1 MSSRDRILENVR
13 RRQPAATSPPESSG
27 PWTTYPDPAAR
38 FAETLA
44 GIGGTCLTAGTAAD
58 LNEQLARLP
67 AYAEAERIVSLVPGV
82 GRPASDAGADL
93 DAGAGTED
101 DPHGF
106 ADVDFAVLP
115 GQLAVA
121 ENAAVWVT
129 DEAVRPRVLYFLPQ
143 HVALVVPADRVVSNM
158 HQAYRWLAGH
168 PPAGSGGPFARAG
181 FSAWI
186 AGPSKTA
193 DIEQSLVIGAHGARS
208 MTVCLLGDPLE

>member
-13 RRQPAATSPPESSG
+13 RRQPPAAAPPESDG
-27 PWTTYPDPAAR
+27 PWTTYPDPQKR

-44 GIGGTCLTAGTAAD
+44 SIGGVCLTAADAAA
-58 LNEQLARLP
+58 LNEQLATIP
-67 AYAEAERIVSLVPGV
+67 AYAEAQRIVSLVPGV
-82 GRPASDAGADL
+82 GRPTIDAE
-93 DAGAGTED
+93 TVT
-101 DPHGF
+101 DPHDF
-106 ADVDFAVLP
+106 ADVDFAILP

-129 DEAVRPRVLYFLPQ
+129 DAAVRLRVLYFLPQ
-143 HVALVVPADRVVSNM
+143 HVALVVPAGHVVSNL
-158 HQAYRWLAGH
+158 HEAYRWLAEH
-168 PPAGSGGPFARAG
+168 PPAAASGPFAEPG

-208 MTVCLLGDPLE
+208 MTVCLLGDPLA